1 MFSLLR
7 RSVSS
12 LFRSPPR
19 RRVSSVTENLS
30 KRQQC
35 VLTLDGP
42 GINSDPYAYPISWS
56 KRNLIAVACGNDIFY
71 QNLETRVVTHLC
83 RMDPSMPGELR
94 SIEWAGKGKE
104 SILASG
110 SNSGVVQIWDA
121 AQSGEGMLL
130 RTWRED
136 EAIGVGGLD
145 WNEHLLSVG
154 LSDGTVSLFDTRS
167 HKPTRRVR
175 AHKGKVL
182 GVKWST
188 DGLYMASGDDL
199 GLVYIWDKRAGKQ
212 LLDEATQSSKMRHLG
227 GVKVRY
233 PFFPLSWIM

>member
-1 MFSLLR
+1 
-7 RSVSS
+7 
-12 LFRSPPR
+12 
-19 RRVSSVTENLS
+19 
-30 KRQQC
+30 
-35 VLTLDGP
+35 
-42 GINSDPYAYPISWS
+42 
-56 KRNLIAVACGNDIFY
+56 
-71 QNLETRVVTHLC
+71 
-83 RMDPSMPGELR
+83 MPGELR

-104 SILASG
+104 NILASG

-121 AQSGEGMLL
+121 SQGGEGKLL

-154 LSDGTVSLFDTRS
+154 LSDGTISLFDTRL
-167 HKPTRRVR
+167 HKPTRRVK

-188 DGLYMASGDDL
+188 DGVYMASGDDL

-212 LLDEATQSSKMRHLG
+212 LLDEATQSSKMRHVG

-233 PFFPLSWIM
+233 TLSFCFVLNDVNKIIRLLRGAPGNQTFLRRELSIQRARFASGVPLRPPRHPNPSKPSLSIPPYSLYTGPLTARSS